1 MQHKNCKVCL
11 VEHDSEIH
19 DATLR
24 LHEWLRERVKQS
36 IEEPLAVEAASSAA

>member
-11 VEHDSEIH
+11 MEHDSEIH

-24 LHEWLRERVKQS
+24 LHEWLRERVKRI
-36 IEEPLAVEAASSAA
+36 IEEPPTEDVPANAA

>member
-1 MQHKNCKVCL
+1 MQQKNCKVCL
-11 VEHDSEIH
+11 VEHDAEIH

-36 IEEPLAVEAASSAA
+36 IDEPEPANSSSAA

>member
-11 VEHDSEIH
+11 MEHDSEIH
-19 DATLR
+19 DATVR

-36 IEEPLAVEAASSAA
+36 IEEPQAAEAAASAA